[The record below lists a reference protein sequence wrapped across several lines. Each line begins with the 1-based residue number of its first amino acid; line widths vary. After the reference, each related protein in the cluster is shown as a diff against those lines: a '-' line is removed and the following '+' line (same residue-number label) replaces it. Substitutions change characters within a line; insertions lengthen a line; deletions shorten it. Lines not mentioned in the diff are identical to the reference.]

1 MLQVIS
7 ALKGFAMEASDGRMG
22 TVVDFLFDD
31 ATWKVRWLVVDCG
44 TWLKGRK
51 VLIHPLA
58 VAYAGLEDEEFE
70 VKLTKA
76 QVEGSPEWFEHQ
88 PVSQQM
94 QNRLFDYYGWDPA
107 WGGPYLG
114 GVTGAMASPMLAAP
128 YLGLQMRAEPGN
140 DIDEYQAGDPHLRS
154 VFEVI
159 GYHIHATDGDIGHV
173 ENFMFDHDE
182 WSLPYFVVDTS
193 NWWFGNRVLIATHS
207 VEAIAWSDRHVRLD
221 VTREQIKTSP
231 PWDPLVAFNE
241 FYATHLHRHYGW
253 PMSQA

>member
-7 ALKGFAMEASDGRMG
+7 ALKGLAIEASDGRMG

-31 ATWKVRWLVVDCG
+31 ASWKVRWLVVDCG

-58 VAYAGLEDEEFE
+58 VSDACQADDRFE

-76 QVEGSPEWFEHQ
+76 QVEGSPECFEHQ

-94 QNRLFDYYGWDPA
+94 QSRLYEYYGWEPA
-107 WGGPYLG
+107 WGS
-114 GVTGAMASPMLAAP
+114 VAGAVASPMLAPP
-128 YLGLQMRAEPGN
+128 YLGLQTAAEPGS
-140 DIDEYQAGDPHLRS
+140 DIGESHAGDPHLRS
-154 VFEVI
+154 VVEVI
-159 GYHIHATDGDIGHV
+159 GYHIHATDGDIGQV
-173 ENFMFDHDE
+173 ENFMLDRE
-182 WSLPYFVVDTS
+182 GWSLPYFVVDTS

-207 VEAIAWSDRHVRLD
+207 VEAIKWSDRHVSLGLS
-221 VTREQIKTSP
+221 REQIKTRP
-231 PWDPLVAFNE
+231 PWDPLVAFDE
-241 FYATHLHRHYGW
+241 IYATHLHRHYGW

>member
-1 MLQVIS
+1 
-7 ALKGFAMEASDGRMG
+7 
-22 TVVDFLFDD
+22 
-31 ATWKVRWLVVDCG
+31 
-44 TWLKGRK
+44 GRK
-51 VLIHPLA
+51 VLIHASA

-140 DIDEYQAGDPHLRS
+140 DIDESPAGDPHLRS

-173 ENFMFDHDE
+173 ENFMFDPDE
-182 WSLPYFVVDTS
+182 WRLPYFVVDTS
-193 NWWFGNRVLIATHS
+193 NYWFGNRVLIATHS